1 MIVGMGEANERAVPQ
16 HASEA
21 LRQRMPALS
30 RVFVS
35 ECAGGFTAH
44 CAEFDIVGEGDT
56 EQEAIE
62 STFAL
67 LRAYVLSA
75 LELDEVERLVPPIAP
90 RPEPVAFTASAA
102 FRRIRR
108 QLSMPVGTREV
119 EDILSRFGAR
129 KMRETAET
137 IWERPRAGGGTYCIA
152 VPRNR
157 ARLARRTLNAIIG
170 LSGISEDD
178 WWTAAED
185 PSFPSPIRRC
195 RDALGFTNAEMAPM
209 LDVPELSLELMCSGK
224 TAPGRDA
231 ASALAEL
238 NRLRAGVASWH
249 APRGRVWKLVRQPHP
264 ACGDA
269 RPVDVL
275 QGRRDSAELGV
286 LVDHLIRREQ
296 AFVVDRRWNDRR
308 SDREQ
313 RVA

>member
-35 ECAGGFTAH
+35 ECPGGFTAH
-44 CAEFDIVGEGDT
+44 CVEFDIVGEGDT

-75 LELDEVERLVPPIAP
+75 LELDEIERLIPPLAP
-90 RPEPVAFTASAA
+90 HRQPVAFNASAA

-108 QLSMPVGTREV
+108 QLSMTLGTRDV

-129 KMRETAET
+129 KTRETAET
-137 IWERPRAGGGTYCIA
+137 IWERPRPGGGTYCIA
-152 VPRNR
+152 VPRDR
-157 ARLARRTLNAIIG
+157 TRLARRTLNAIIG

-178 WWTAAED
+178 WWMAAED

-195 RDALGFTNAEMAPM
+195 RDALGLTNAEMAPM
-209 LDVPELSLELMCSGK
+209 LDIPELSLELMCSGK
-224 TAPGRDA
+224 TEPGRGA
-231 ASALAEL
+231 VRALAEL

-249 APRGRVWKLVRQPHP
+249 APRGRPWKLMREPHM
-264 ACGDA
+264 ACGGALPADL
-269 RPVDVL
+269 L
-275 QGRRDSAELGV
+275 QERRDTGELRA